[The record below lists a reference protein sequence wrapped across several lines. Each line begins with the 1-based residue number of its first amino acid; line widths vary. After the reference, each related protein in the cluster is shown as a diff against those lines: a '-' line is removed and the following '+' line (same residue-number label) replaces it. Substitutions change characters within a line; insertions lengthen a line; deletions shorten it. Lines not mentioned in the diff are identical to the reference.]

1 MKKLY
6 VPKPNSNIAE
16 QKNQQDKAE
25 SNYIFT
31 STPPT
36 ATIVSMV
43 RTFSPWKCDT
53 DTPSNYEKHNTVD
66 TDLCPIYSQ
75 YCLNSQ
81 TPDTPDSLH
90 VTTADIEG
98 MQIDRTSIDIPPVH
112 PVTTVYIAEL
122 KRSLAEKDLVNA
134 ALKRKLNTAKIHWKE
149 AIDGWNTAL
158 DMLSDREMVVSCS
171 QIDNQKEEADNN
183 AGILSGV
190 HAEDSEYDVYY
201 KSVKGE
207 NK

>member
-1 MKKLY
+1 
-6 VPKPNSNIAE
+6 
-16 QKNQQDKAE
+16 
-25 SNYIFT
+25 
-31 STPPT
+31 
-36 ATIVSMV
+36 MV

-75 YCLNSQ
+75 YCLSSQ
-81 TPDTPDSLH
+81 TPDSLH

-134 ALKRKLNTAKIHWKE
+134 ALKRKLNTAKIDWKE
-149 AIDGWNTAL
+149 AIDGWNTTL
-158 DMLSDREMVVSCS
+158 DMLSHREMVVSCS
-171 QIDNQKEEADNN
+171 QIDSQKEEADNN

-201 KSVKGE
+201 KRVKGE